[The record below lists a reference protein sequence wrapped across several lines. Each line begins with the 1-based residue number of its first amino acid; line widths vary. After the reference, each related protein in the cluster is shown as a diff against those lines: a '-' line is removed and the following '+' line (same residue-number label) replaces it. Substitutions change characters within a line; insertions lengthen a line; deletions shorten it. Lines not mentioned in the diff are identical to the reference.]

1 MVIYFLVATFP
12 HILETKL
19 AFHVT
24 FSYLFYYLVMIAE
37 AAYNKDKYT
46 PLLKKKDFASAA
58 IPLP

>member
-1 MVIYFLVATFP
+1 
-12 HILETKL
+12 
-19 AFHVT
+19 
-24 FSYLFYYLVMIAE
+24 MIAE